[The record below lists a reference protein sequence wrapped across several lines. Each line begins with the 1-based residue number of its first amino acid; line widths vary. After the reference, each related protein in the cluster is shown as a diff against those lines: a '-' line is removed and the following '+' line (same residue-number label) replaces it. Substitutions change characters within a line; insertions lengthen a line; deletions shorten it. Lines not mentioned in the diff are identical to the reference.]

1 MIYTYTAKI
10 SENPTVCN
18 LEIFKKPIKDS
29 EKDETLPFVIA
40 DVEQLLWSMKVNGE
54 VKFKDVFEDG
64 LYKENMYVISNPF
77 GLLGSGV
84 FGDTDFLKKVHGQLG
99 DFYIL
104 PSSIH
109 EVIVVS
115 TSVGSLT
122 DLQAMVKEINE
133 TEVKPEDRL
142 SDDVYKFD
150 GTAVS
155 IP

>member
-10 SENPTVCN
+10 SETPTVCN

-40 DVEQLLWSMKVNGE
+40 DVQELLWNSKLNGE
-54 VKFKDVFEDG
+54 IRFTDVFKKG
-64 LYKENMYVISNPF
+64 LRKENMYVISNPF

-84 FGDTDFLKKVHGQLG
+84 FGDTDFLKKVHGELG

-115 TSVGSLT
+115 TSIGALT
-122 DLQAMVKEINE
+122 DFQAMVKEINE
-133 TEVKPEDRL
+133 TEVKPEERL
-142 SDDVYKFD
+142 SDDVYMFD
-150 GTAVS
+150 GKMVT